1 MTATPTSHE
10 PRREFARVTKRDAE
24 PATVADVMVATLK
37 ASGVRRVYG
46 LPGDSLNG
54 FTDALRR
61 DGEVTWEHVR
71 HEEAA
76 AFAAA
81 GEAAITGQLAV
92 CAASCGPG
100 NLHLINGLFDANRSR
115 VPVLAIAAQIP
126 REEIGGSY
134 FQETHPQEVFRE
146 CSVYAE
152 LVSVP
157 EQLPR
162 ILEIA
167 MRHAIERGG
176 VAVVVVPGEIFLHPV
191 RDDVRPAVIEPA
203 VSVIRPS
210 DEALAAAAQ
219 SLNGAERVTILA
231 GAGCRG
237 AHDEVV
243 ELARALKAPVV
254 HTLRGKE
261 FVEYDNP
268 YDVGMTGLLGFA
280 SGYRAME
287 HCDALLMLGTDFPY
301 RSFYPERA
309 RVIQVD
315 VRGEHIGRRVPVAI
329 GLVGTVKDTVA
340 ALLPELAN
348 GRDATHLARM
358 RSHYHRTRERLDALA
373 DTHSEHG
380 PIHPQVTSAAV
391 NRVAADDAVFLADVG
406 TPTLWAA
413 RYLRLNGRRRLVGS
427 FTHGTMANALPQAIG
442 VQASHP
448 GRQVVTLSGD
458 GGLSMLMGELISLR
472 QQRLPIKLVVLNNGA
487 LGFVELEMKADGIV
501 TFATDLDN
509 PSFAEVA
516 RAVGLYGVRIEH
528 PGELDDALAAAFAHE
543 GPVVAE
549 VMTVRQEL
557 SIPPRITADQAKGFT
572 LWATRSILSGRGDEV
587 LELAKTNLREL
598 ARE

>member
-1 MTATPTSHE
+1 MTAIRTSHGPGRE
-10 PRREFARVTKRDAE
+10 VGHLAEAAAQPR
-24 PATVADVMVATLK
+24 TVADVMVATLK

-46 LPGDSLNG
+46 LPGDSING

-61 DGEVTWEHVR
+61 DGEVVWEHVR

-81 GEAAITGQLAV
+81 GEAAMTGQLAV

-100 NLHLINGLFDANRSR
+100 NLHLINGLFDANRTR
-115 VPVLAIAAQIP
+115 VPVLAIAAHIP

-134 FQETHPQEVFRE
+134 FQETHPQELFRE

-162 ILEIA
+162 VLEIA
-167 MRHAIERGG
+167 MRHAIERAG
-176 VAVVVVPGEIFLHPV
+176 VAVVVVPGEIFLHHV
-191 RDDVRPAVIEPA
+191 RHDASPTEITPAA
-203 VSVIRPS
+203 SVIRPA
-210 DEALAAAAQ
+210 DEVLAGAAE
-219 SLNGAERVTILA
+219 SLNAADRVTILA

-243 ELARALKAPVV
+243 ALARMLKAPIV

-261 FVEYDNP
+261 FVEHDNP

-287 HCDALLMLGTDFPY
+287 HCEVLLMLGTDFPY
-301 RSFYPERA
+301 RPFLPEHA

-315 VRGEHIGRRVPVAI
+315 VRGEHIGRRIPVDIA
-329 GLVGTVKDTVA
+329 LVGTVRDTVA
-340 ALLPELAN
+340 ALLPRLAN

-358 RSHYHRTRERLDALA
+358 QSHYGRTRERLDALA
-373 DTHSEHG
+373 ETHSDRG
-380 PIHPQVTSAAV
+380 PIHPQITAAAV
-391 NRVAADDAVFLADVG
+391 NRVAAEDAVFLADVG

-413 RYLRLNGRRRLVGS
+413 RYLRLNGHRRLVGS
-427 FTHGTMANALPQAIG
+427 FNHGSMANALPQAIG

-458 GGLSMLMGELISLR
+458 GGLSMLMGELITLR
-472 QQRLPIKLVVLNNGA
+472 QRRLPVKVVVLNNGA
-487 LGFVELEMKADGIV
+487 LAFVELEMKADGIP
-501 TFATDLDN
+501 TYGTDLDN

-528 PGELDDALAAAFAHE
+528 PGELDDALRAAFAHD
-543 GPVVAE
+543 GPAVIE

-557 SIPPRITADQAKGFT
+557 SIPPKITAEQAKGFT
-572 LWATRSILSGRGDEV
+572 LWATRSVLSGRGDEV
-587 LELAKTNLREL
+587 LEVAKTNLREL
-598 ARE
+598 ALE

>member
-1 MTATPTSHE
+1 MTDTPTSHE
-10 PRREFARVTKRDAE
+10 PGRELARLTKRA
-24 PATVADVMVATLK
+24 PQQTTVADVMVATLK

-46 LPGDSLNG
+46 LPGDSING

-61 DGEVTWEHVR
+61 DGEMVWEHVR

-81 GEAAITGQLAV
+81 GEAAMTGQLAV

-115 VPVLAIAAQIP
+115 VPVLAIAAHIP

-134 FQETHPQEVFRE
+134 FQETHPQELFRE

-162 ILEIA
+162 VLEIA
-167 MRHAIERGG
+167 MRHAIERSG
-176 VAVVVVPGEIFLHPV
+176 VAVVVVPGEIFLDRARHDA
-191 RDDVRPAVIEPA
+191 RLAVISPA
-203 VSVIRPS
+203 ASVIRPS
-210 DEALAAAAQ
+210 DDELAAAAQ
-219 SLNGAERVTILA
+219 SLNAAERVTILA

-237 AHDEVV
+237 AHDELV

-268 YDVGMTGLLGFA
+268 YDVGMTGLLGFT

-301 RSFYPERA
+301 RSFYPEHA

-315 VRGEHIGRRVPVAI
+315 VRGEHIGRRIPVDI
-329 GLVGTVKDTVA
+329 GLVGTVKDTIA
-340 ALLPELAN
+340 ALLPRLAN

-358 RSHYHRTRERLDALA
+358 RSHYRRTRERLDALA
-373 DTHSEHG
+373 ETHSEHG
-380 PIHPQVTSAAV
+380 QIHPQVTAAAV
-391 NRVAADDAVFLADVG
+391 DRVAADDAVFLADVG

-413 RYLRLNGRRRLVGS
+413 RYLRLNGHRRLIGS
-427 FTHGTMANALPQAIG
+427 FNHGSMANALPQSIG

-448 GRQVVTLSGD
+448 GRQVVTISGD
-458 GGLSMLMGELISLR
+458 GGLSMLMGELITLR
-472 QQRLPIKLVVLNNGA
+472 QQLLPVKVVVLNNGA
-487 LGFVELEMKADGIV
+487 LAFVELEMKADGIV
-501 TFATDLDN
+501 TYGTDLDN

-516 RAVGLYGVRIEH
+516 RAVGLYGVRVEH
-528 PGELDDALAAAFAHE
+528 RGQLDDALRAAFALD
-543 GPVVAE
+543 GPALIE

-557 SIPPRITADQAKGFT
+557 SIPPKITAEQTKGFT
-572 LWATRSILSGRGDEV
+572 LWATRSVLSGRGDEV
-587 LELAKTNLREL
+587 LEVAKSNLREL
-598 ARE
+598 AFE